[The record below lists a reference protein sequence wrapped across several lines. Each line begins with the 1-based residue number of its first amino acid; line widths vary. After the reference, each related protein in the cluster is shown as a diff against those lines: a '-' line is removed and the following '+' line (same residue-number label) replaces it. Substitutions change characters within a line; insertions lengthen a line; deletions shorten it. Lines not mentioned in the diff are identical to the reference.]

1 MKDRFARWM
10 AVWIMVLV
18 SILVGQHVW
27 RAIDEKQPAST
38 TRDLDGDERHTIA
51 LFEAASPSVVS
62 IFAQT
67 HTRSGDDGNTGSG
80 IVWDAAGNVVT
91 NYHVVAGASR
101 IRVKLDSGE
110 AIAATLVGVA
120 PDHDLAVIKL
130 DQALGPLAPMT
141 LGRSA
146 DLKVGQSV
154 FVIGNPFG
162 LSRTLTRGIIS
173 ALGRRLPTSANREIA
188 GVIQTDAAINPGN
201 SGGPLLDGSGR
212 LIGITTAIVSETGA
226 FAGVGFA
233 VPVDAVS
240 RIVPLLIRD
249 GRVPHPGIGIEAAP
263 DELAAR
269 LGVTGLMISA
279 VLPHSPAAAAGLA
292 PYDRDTGTLGDV
304 ITHVDGHR
312 VVTSADLALVLE
324 QAGIGNHV
332 LVSVLRDGR
341 SRSVELSVMDTQHAS

>member
-1 MKDRFARWM
+1 
-10 AVWIMVLV
+10 MVLV
-18 SILVGQHVW
+18 TVVVGQHVW
-27 RAIDEKQPAST
+27 REVAQPPQAASPRALDE
-38 TRDLDGDERHTIA
+38 DERHTIQ
-51 LFEAASPSVVS
+51 LFEAASPAVVS

-80 IVWDAAGNVVT
+80 IVWDSAGNVVT
-91 NYHVVAGASR
+91 NYHVIAGAAR

-110 AIAATLVGVA
+110 AIGATLVGVA
-120 PDHDLAVIKL
+120 PDQDLAVIRL
-130 DQALGPLAPMT
+130 DEALGPLVPMT
-141 LGRSA
+141 PGSSA

-162 LSRTLTRGIIS
+162 LNRTLTRGIIS
-173 ALGRRLPTSANREIA
+173 ALGRRLPIAGNRDIA

-201 SGGPLLDGSGR
+201 SGGPLLDSSGR
-212 LIGITTAIVSETGA
+212 LIGVTTAIVSETST

-233 VPVDAVS
+233 VPVDTVS

-249 GRVPHPGIGIEAAP
+249 GRVPRPGIGIEAAP

-269 LGVTGLMISA
+269 LGVTGLMISH
-279 VLPHSPAAAAGLA
+279 VTPHSPAATAGLVA
-292 PYDRDTGTLGDV
+292 YDRDTGTLGDV

-312 VVTSADLALVLE
+312 VGTIADLALILE

-332 LVSVLRDGR
+332 IVSILRDGR
-341 SRSVELSVMDTQHAS
+341 SRSVDLSVMDTQHAS

>member
-1 MKDRFARWM
+1 
-10 AVWIMVLV
+10 MVLV
-18 SILVGQHVW
+18 TVVVGQHVW
-27 RAIDEKQPAST
+27 REVAQPPQAASPRALDE
-38 TRDLDGDERHTIA
+38 DERHTIQ
-51 LFEAASPSVVS
+51 LFEAASPAVVS

-80 IVWDAAGNVVT
+80 IVWDSAGNVVT
-91 NYHVVAGASR
+91 NYHVIAGAAR

-110 AIAATLVGVA
+110 AIGATLVGVA
-120 PDHDLAVIKL
+120 PDQDLAVIRL
-130 DQALGPLAPMT
+130 DEALGPLVPMT
-141 LGRSA
+141 PGSSA

-162 LSRTLTRGIIS
+162 LNRTLTRGIIS
-173 ALGRRLPTSANREIA
+173 ALGRRLPIAGNRDIA

-201 SGGPLLDGSGR
+201 SGGPLLDSSGR
-212 LIGITTAIVSETGA
+212 LIGVTTAIVSETST

-233 VPVDAVS
+233 VPVDTVS

-249 GRVPHPGIGIEAAP
+249 GRVPRPGIGIEAAP

-269 LGVTGLMISA
+269 LGVTGLMISH
-279 VLPHSPAAAAGLA
+279 VTPHSPAAAAGLVA
-292 PYDRDTGTLGDV
+292 YDRDTGTLGDV

-312 VVTSADLALVLE
+312 VVTIADLALILE

-332 LVSVLRDGR
+332 IVSILRDGR
-341 SRSVELSVMDTQHAS
+341 SRSVDLSVMDTQHAS